1 MAPSARDQ
9 PVSFTRLPVLDDY
22 ANKHWNG
29 LVRDFYAKRVE
40 CYVNQAA
47 LDVPA
52 VPPTPGVCKMGA
64 LMAGTYLSNYPKSL
78 GSGGIQPPAK
88 WPYNAS
94 SLESAAAWCC
104 KHGDCGGVT
113 HQNGRQAT
121 IISALFLR
129 LCGVI
134 VALCFFFNSFIHSFI
149 LLLCRFEVRAGNFP
163 IKGTADSYVNK
174 NAGGLNTGNLTKC
187 VTTAEMD
194 FTQGTTEK
202 YLELPTT

>member
-134 VALCFFFNSFIHSFI
+134 VASCFFFNSFIHSFI
-149 LLLCRFEVRAGNFP
+149 HSSSLQVRGPCWELSNQRNRRQLCEQKRGRPKHWESHKVRDDCRDGLYAGY
-163 IKGTADSYVNK
+163 D
-174 NAGGLNTGNLTKC
+174 
-187 VTTAEMD
+187 
-194 FTQGTTEK
+194 
-202 YLELPTT
+202 